1 VWSQKSQGSEDPAVA
16 IPLLIHHDAM
26 LQRNLMFTGIT
37 PGKQLVVLVD
47 RKEAPVMAVR
57 NHFGRKHYPELAE
70 WLG

>member
-1 VWSQKSQGSEDPAVA
+1 
-16 IPLLIHHDAM
+16 
-26 LQRNLMFTGIT
+26 
-37 PGKQLVVLVD
+37 VLVD